1 MLILNGKFKVNCVL
15 GSWTTAL
22 CKGKVS
28 CWWRM
33 EKEHLR
39 LLHGI
44 QNMEFNDKCVILMRC
59 LEATSGKCSEKY
71 SETHIPSGCR
81 IDDKNKANYIHTWL
95 FIFSY
100 SIFSYSSH
108 SHIPFSSSLSALS
121 GSSVTSGALIGMVAA
136 LKLSVPSPWNALGD
150 VVTKT
155 LRCLCVFLP
164 VCVHFYSTYKLS
176 RHDSQACHK
185 YEYGASVLH
194 IHSMTKSLATVMN
207 SVGGK
212 STLFSPLPPPLMNN
226 YF

>member
-71 SETHIPSGCR
+71 SESHVPSGCR

-108 SHIPFSSSLSALS
+108 SLSP
-121 GSSVTSGALIGMVAA
+121 
-136 LKLSVPSPWNALGD
+136 KLQ
-150 VVTKT
+150 
-155 LRCLCVFLP
+155 C
-164 VCVHFYSTYKLS
+164 
-176 RHDSQACHK
+176 
-185 YEYGASVLH
+185 
-194 IHSMTKSLATVMN
+194 
-207 SVGGK
+207 
-212 STLFSPLPPPLMNN
+212 STL
-226 YF
+226 Y